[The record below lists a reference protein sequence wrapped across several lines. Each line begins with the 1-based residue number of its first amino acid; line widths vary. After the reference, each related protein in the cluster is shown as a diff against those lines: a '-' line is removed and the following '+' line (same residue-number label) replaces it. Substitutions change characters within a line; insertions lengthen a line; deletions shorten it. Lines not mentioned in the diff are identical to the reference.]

1 MPHNYEKLAIVLI
14 LAYATIYLGFLTVMK
29 PGFLITHDTYN
40 HADMVQ
46 NGSEIY
52 PPLFFTIIQIEMA
65 AIGSTNYEAAVFL
78 TFLTGSLLALIVLP
92 YFVFKMFE
100 EYKKSSKI
108 AFMGL
113 FVYLFGTSITNSLYY
128 ANVWANVLAMIFLVV
143 GITFIMKKEWLAA
156 ILLFALTFL
165 THKEICWYAM
175 LVFVAAVIINKKQEN
190 GIASAGAYC
199 VSKAGEIS
207 YSLSC
212 YLPMVLIVYP
222 FFWLVTLKN
231 AMWKTVNDKV
241 YIIASV
247 LPLFFAFVDLRI
259 FLATFTF
266 WSLYIGEEMLKGRKR
281 MALIL
286 LICAAF
292 SIFSFFY
299 TLDLARTAI
308 S

>member
-1 MPHNYEKLAIVLI
+1 MPHKYEWYAIALI
-14 LAYATIYLGFLTVMK
+14 LGYAAIYLGLFSIMN
-29 PGFLITHDTYN
+29 PGLLITHDTYN
-40 HADMVQ
+40 HADMAQ
-46 NGSEIY
+46 NGSSIY
-52 PPLFFTIIQIEMA
+52 PPLFYTIIKAEMA
-65 AIGSTNYEAAVFL
+65 ATGSMTYESAVFL
-78 TFLTGSLLALIVLP
+78 TFLTGSVLALIVLP
-92 YFVFKMFE
+92 YFVFKLFE

-113 FVYLFGTSITNSLYY
+113 IAYLFGTSVTNSLYY

-156 ILLFALTFL
+156 MLLFALTFL
-165 THKEICWYAM
+165 THKEMCWYAM
-175 LVFVAAVIINKKQEN
+175 LVFIAAVIINKKQEN

-212 YLPMVLIVYP
+212 YLPMFLIVYP
-222 FFWLVTLKN
+222 FIWLVTLKN
-231 AMWKTVNDKV
+231 AVWKTINDKV
-241 YIIASV
+241 YIVASI

-266 WSLYIGEEMLKGRKR
+266 WSLYIGEEMLKGKKR

-286 LICAAF
+286 LICAVFAM
-292 SIFSFFY
+292 FSFFY